1 MKTGNSTSTKSNAAL
16 QECKDLFS
24 KALAG
29 DEKAGTTLITEKYK
43 IVLKRVAFLLGR
55 QDDFDDMLQD
65 LFIYLYEND
74 YAKLRT
80 WSQEKSFCAWL
91 TTIFKNNFI
100 NKGKKKKPQIS
111 IDNDENGN
119 LLAQVDRPDSSSDSY
134 SDNVDKYFLM
144 AKFSESDR
152 ILFLLKM
159 DKTSSKDIVLQ
170 LHEVGIDYTERQ
182 VDKKFQMLK
191 TQLRK
196 KVEADNYKALFPAA

>member
-1 MKTGNSTSTKSNAAL
+1 MKK
-16 QECKDLFS
+16 
-24 KALAG
+24 
-29 DEKAGTTLITEKYK
+29 
-43 IVLKRVAFLLGR
+43 
-55 QDDFDDMLQD
+55 M
-65 LFIYLYEND
+65 
-74 YAKLRT
+74 
-80 WSQEKSFCAWL
+80 
-91 TTIFKNNFI
+91 
-100 NKGKKKKPQIS
+100 PQIS

-144 AKFSESDR
+144 ATFSESDR

-182 VDKKFQMLK
+182 VDKKFQTLK